1 MFGRLIGFALTQRLL
16 MLLVAL
22 ALVGAGWRAFQQ
34 TPIDAFPDVSV
45 PQVKVVM
52 KAPGMTPEEIE
63 TRITS
68 LIEIEMLG
76 IPNQVMLRSIA
87 KYGLTDITV
96 DFEEG
101 TDIYWAR
108 QQVAERLAAI
118 RGDLPV
124 GIEGGLAPLT
134 TPLGE
139 MFMFSIEGDALT
151 LAEKRDLLDWTIRPA
166 LRSVTGVADVNSL
179 GGFVTTFE
187 VEPDNARMSAYGI
200 SLGQLR
206 AAIEANN
213 RNDGAGR
220 LDDGEEVLLVRSEG
234 AIQTLEDLAAIVVG
248 GDAGQPVRVADVAEV
263 RRAALTRYGAVTR
276 NGEGEAVEGLVL
288 GLRGA
293 NARKLVAGVQA
304 KLDELAAGLPE
315 GIEIDVFY
323 DRGVLVD
330 RAVSTVS
337 MALVQAVVLVVLL
350 LVLFL
355 GDLRA
360 ALTVALILP
369 LAALATFVLMRVF
382 GLSANLMSLGGLAIA
397 IGMLVDSAVVVVEN
411 VVTQLARHG
420 STGSSGGAVAAAHAG
435 LNGELD
441 AGSSA
446 KPSSELGAGP
456 GAEVS
461 AGAGT
466 AAGTGIGTDTGARRL
481 PRLHLIYRATREVAL
496 PVASGTL
503 IIVIVFL
510 PLLTLQG
517 LEGKLF
523 VPVALTIVFA
533 LASALLLSLTVI
545 PVLASYLLGKGG
557 ADEPWVVRQ
566 LLKVYGPSLSWA
578 LKREWLIVG
587 LAVALLVGAGAL
599 YLRVGKTFMPTMDEG
614 DLIVQLEK
622 LPSIN
627 LEQSLDIDLRVQQ
640 AIMQAVPEVRGV
652 VARTGSDE
660 LGLDPMGLNQT
671 DSFLILAPRED
682 WRFETKDAL
691 VDAIRTVLE
700 GFPGLD
706 YAFTQPIEMRVSE
719 MLTGVRGDLAVKVFG
734 GNQDELN
741 RITEE
746 IVAVLE
752 QLDGAEDVFTP
763 KNEGAQ
769 YLNLVVDR
777 LEAGRLGVDADALA
791 AMLRAQIE
799 GLEVGTIYREGKRR
813 PLVIRASEALR
824 ASPARFRGL
833 QLALPDGRSVPVE
846 NLVSMERV
854 EGPVVLSRE
863 LGNRMSV
870 AIANVGSGRDLVGFV
885 EEARAAV
892 AEQVK
897 LPVGYWIEW
906 GGEFENQQRAAAR
919 LALVVP
925 IALVLI
931 FLVLF
936 STFGSLRQSLL
947 VLSNIPF
954 ALIGGVVALAITGE
968 YLSVPASVGFIALLG
983 IAVLNGVMLV
993 TWFNQLRAMGRP
1005 MQEVVV
1011 EGAKRRLRP
1020 VLMTATTAAFGLA
1033 PLLFATGPGSE
1044 IQRPLAIVVIGGLVS
1059 STLLTLVLLPILY
1072 RRVG

>member
-16 MLLVAL
+16 MLLL
-22 ALVGAGWRAFQQ
+22 MLGLVGAGWRAVQQ

-96 DFEEG
+96 DFAEG

-118 RGDLPV
+118 RGDLPAGV
-124 GIEGGLAPLT
+124 EGGLAPLT

-166 LRSVTGVADVNSL
+166 LRAVSGVADVNSL

-200 SLGQLR
+200 SLAQLR
-206 AAIEANN
+206 AAIESNN

-220 LDDGEEVLLVRSEG
+220 LNDGEEVLLVRSEG
-234 AIQTLEDLAAIVVG
+234 AIQTLDDLAAIVVG
-248 GDAGQPVRVADVAEV
+248 GDAGQPVRIADLAEV
-263 RRAALTRYGAVTR
+263 RRSALTRYGAVTR
-276 NGEGEAVEGLVL
+276 DGEGEAVEGLVL

-293 NARKLVAGVQA
+293 NARKLVEGVQA
-304 KLDELAAGLPE
+304 KLDELSAGLPE
-315 GIEIDVFY
+315 GIRIDVFY

-337 MALVQAVVLVVLL
+337 TALVEAVVLVVLL
-350 LVLFL
+350 LVVFL

-369 LAALATFVLMRVF
+369 LAALATFVLMQIF

-411 VVTQLARHG
+411 VVTQLSRQGAKG
-420 STGSSGGAVAAAHAG
+420 SDNDQA
-435 LNGELD
+435 
-441 AGSSA
+441 AGS
-446 KPSSELGAGP
+446 
-456 GAEVS
+456 
-461 AGAGT
+461 
-466 AAGTGIGTDTGARRL
+466 ARRL

-557 ADEPWVVRQ
+557 AREPWIVRQ
-566 LLKVYGPSLSWA
+566 ILKVYGPSLTWA

-640 AIMQAVPEVRGV
+640 AIMEAVPEVRGV

-671 DSFLILAPRED
+671 DSFLILAPPED
-682 WRFETKDAL
+682 WRFDTKDEL

-706 YAFTQPIEMRVSE
+706 YGFTQPIEMRVSE
-719 MLTGVRGDLAVKVFG
+719 MLTGVRGDVAVKVFG

-741 RITEE
+741 RVTEE
-746 IVAVLE
+746 IVGVLE

-777 LEAGRLGVDADALA
+777 LEAGRLGVDADVLA

-799 GLEVGTIYREGKRR
+799 GLDVGTIYREGKRR
-813 PLVIRASEALR
+813 PLVIRASEAMR
-824 ASPARFRGL
+824 SSPARFRGL
-833 QLALPDGRSVPVE
+833 QLALPDGRSVPVD
-846 NLVSMERV
+846 NLVRMERV

-870 AIANVGSGRDLVGFV
+870 AIANVGGGRDLVGFV
-885 EEARAAV
+885 DEARAAV
-892 AEQVK
+892 AEQVE
-897 LPVGYWIEW
+897 LPIGYWIEW
-906 GGEFENQQRAAAR
+906 GGEFENQQRASAR

-925 IALVLI
+925 VALLLI

-936 STFGSLRQSLL
+936 STFGSVRQSLL

-954 ALIGGVVALAITGE
+954 ALIGGVVALAVTGE

-1005 MQEVVV
+1005 LEEVVV

-1020 VLMTATTAAFGLA
+1020 VLMTATTAAFGLV

-1072 RRVG
+1072 RRFG